1 MSVPRKPGRVA
12 ILGLWRDL
20 IGRTAGLTRTERL
33 FAVAVLGSLMVRGN
47 RICPDRQADLI
58 ARYSGQRARRSVTG
72 RRIQQMLARL
82 IGAGVLARGPGGYR
96 GRAATYI
103 AVIPQF
109 PGPAGWLVR
118 PRGVAPRRL
127 HASFARE
134 AGPRLAAAPAA
145 GEPPLPP
152 VTIG

>member
-1 MSVPRKPGRVA
+1 MSIPRRPGRVA
-12 ILGLWRDL
+12 VLGLWRDL
-20 IGRTAGLTRTERL
+20 IGKTAGLTRTERL
-33 FAVAVLGSLMVRGN
+33 FAVAVLGALMIRGS

-58 ARYSGQRARRSVTG
+58 ARYSGQRARPVTA
-72 RRIQQMLARL
+72 RRVQQLLAAL

-103 AVIPQF
+103 AVIPQL
-109 PGPAGWLVR
+109 PESRVWDIR
-118 PRGVAPRRL
+118 PRGLAPRRL

-134 AGPRLAAAPAA
+134 LGQRLTEPA
-145 GEPPLPP
+145 PPLP